1 MMSASSSATTRTSLR
16 SIPILVRY
24 SAIKPMFLSLVRP
37 DRISSPITRIAAVT
51 ISLMTFLALHDR
63 DLALANTL
71 KSRGFAAVISTEQ
84 PFFQA
89 AQRPS
94 RPNARRQCISRWPGP
109 CYHPFESCTVRHRLE
124 KASGDMAT
132 AFDEMNG
139 PDGDLRPAYQEL
151 SRWLKETPPD
161 ALEYRR
167 QEAELLFRRIG
178 ITFAVYGDAEAQ
190 ERLIPFDVI
199 PRIMSAREWAILEKG
214 LKQRVR
220 ALNMFLRDIYHG
232 RDILRANVI
241 PDDLIFQN
249 PVFRPEMN
257 GQDVPHDVYVHIA
270 GIDIVRV
277 NPESFFVLEDNARTP
292 SGVSYMLENR
302 EIMMRLFPDLFARH
316 RVAPVERYP
325 DELLSALRSVAPL
338 SAAAEPTV
346 ALMTPGV
353 YNSAYYEHSF
363 LADKLGIELV
373 EGRDLIVKNDEVFM
387 RTTEGLKRVD
397 VIYRRV
403 DDDFL
408 DPLTFRPDS
417 ALGVPGLMSAYAA
430 GNITL
435 ANAVGTGIADDKAV
449 YSYMP
454 DIVKFYL
461 GEKPILKNVPT
472 WRCRE
477 PDDLKYVLDHLSELV
492 VKEVH
497 GSGGYGM
504 PIGAAATKA
513 TIEAF
518 RDKLKREPEGV
529 IAQPTLALSTCPTC
543 TASGLAPR
551 HVDLRP
557 FVLTGSKNVTIV
569 PGGLTRVA
577 LKEGS
582 LVVNSSQGGGTK
594 DTWILDE

>member
-1 MMSASSSATTRTSLR
+1 M
-16 SIPILVRY
+16 
-24 SAIKPMFLSLVRP
+24 
-37 DRISSPITRIAAVT
+37 AV
-51 ISLMTFLALHDR
+51 
-63 DLALANTL
+63 
-71 KSRGFAAVISTEQ
+71 
-84 PFFQA
+84 
-89 AQRPS
+89 
-94 RPNARRQCISRWPGP
+94 
-109 CYHPFESCTVRHRLE
+109 
-124 KASGDMAT
+124 

-139 PDGDLRPAYQEL
+139 PGGELRPAYQAL
-151 SRWLKETPPD
+151 SRWLSETPPD

-167 QEAELLFRRIG
+167 HEAELLFRRIG
-178 ITFAVYGDAEAQ
+178 ITFAVYGEAEAQ

-199 PRIMSAREWAILEKG
+199 PRIISGKEWTLLEKG

-220 ALNMFLRDIYHG
+220 AINMFLRDIYHG
-232 RDILRANVI
+232 RDILRANLI

-249 PVFRPEMN
+249 EVFRPEMN
-257 GQDVPHDVYVHIA
+257 GQDVPHDIYVHIA

-277 NPESFFVLEDNARTP
+277 DADHFYVLEDNARTP

-316 RVAPVERYP
+316 RVAPVENYP
-325 DELLSALRSVAPL
+325 DTLLATLRSVAPL
-338 SAAAEPTV
+338 SASAEPTV
-346 ALMTPGV
+346 ALMSPGV
-353 YNSAYYEHSF
+353 FNSAYYEHTF

-373 EGRDLIVKNDEVFM
+373 EGRDLVVKSDEVFM

-417 ALGVPGLMSAYAA
+417 VLGVPGLMSAYMA
-430 GNITL
+430 GNVTL
-435 ANAVGTGIADDKAV
+435 ANAVGTGIADDKAI

-454 DIVKFYL
+454 DIVRFYL
-461 GEKPILKNVPT
+461 GEEPILKNVPT
-472 WRCRE
+472 WRCRD
-477 PDDLKYVLDHLSELV
+477 PADLAYVLDHLNELV

-504 PIGAAATKA
+504 LIGPASTKA

-518 RDKLKREPEGV
+518 RDKLKREPEGF

-543 TASGLAPR
+543 TAAGLAPR

-557 FVLTGSKNVTIV
+557 FVLTGSDSVTIV

>member
-1 MMSASSSATTRTSLR
+1 M
-16 SIPILVRY
+16 
-24 SAIKPMFLSLVRP
+24 
-37 DRISSPITRIAAVT
+37 AV
-51 ISLMTFLALHDR
+51 
-63 DLALANTL
+63 
-71 KSRGFAAVISTEQ
+71 
-84 PFFQA
+84 
-89 AQRPS
+89 
-94 RPNARRQCISRWPGP
+94 
-109 CYHPFESCTVRHRLE
+109 
-124 KASGDMAT
+124 
-132 AFDEMNG
+132 AFDEMSG
-139 PDGDLRPAYQEL
+139 PGDDLRPAYQEL

-199 PRIMSAREWAILEKG
+199 PRILAAREWTLLEKG
-214 LKQRVR
+214 LRQRVR

-232 RDILRANVI
+232 RDILRAEIV

-277 NPESFFVLEDNARTP
+277 DADNFIVLEDNARTP

-338 SAAAEPTV
+338 SASAEPTG

-363 LADKLGIELV
+363 LADKLGIELG
-373 EGRDLIVKNDEVFM
+373 EGRDL
-387 RTTEGLKRVD
+387 TTKSAVVYICPAKGLKRVD
-397 VIYRRV
+397 VFYPGI

-408 DPLTFRPDS
+408 DPLMFRPDS
-417 ALGVPGLMSAYAA
+417 ALGVPGLMSAYQA
-430 GNITL
+430 GNVAL

-454 DIVKFYL
+454 QIVKFYL
-461 GEKPILKNVPT
+461 GE
-472 WRCRE
+472 
-477 PDDLKYVLDHLSELV
+477 
-492 VKEVH
+492 
-497 GSGGYGM
+497 
-504 PIGAAATKA
+504 
-513 TIEAF
+513 
-518 RDKLKREPEGV
+518 
-529 IAQPTLALSTCPTC
+529 
-543 TASGLAPR
+543 
-551 HVDLRP
+551 
-557 FVLTGSKNVTIV
+557 
-569 PGGLTRVA
+569 
-577 LKEGS
+577 
-582 LVVNSSQGGGTK
+582 
-594 DTWILDE
+594 